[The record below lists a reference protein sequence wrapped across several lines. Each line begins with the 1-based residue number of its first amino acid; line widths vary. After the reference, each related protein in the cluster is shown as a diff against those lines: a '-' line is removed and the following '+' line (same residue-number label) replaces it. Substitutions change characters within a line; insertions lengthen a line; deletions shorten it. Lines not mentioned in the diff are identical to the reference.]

1 MCQEVGWQGVVVG
14 FEATLRVHHEGAVG
28 KLTKEVETVE
38 HHRKVGLGEIARE
51 AGIPHQIVG
60 IAGGIGEGLVFRKGE
75 ILRKVP
81 EDQLVSELFAE
92 IDKILLERK
101 VSR

>member
-1 MCQEVGWQGVVVG
+1 MLRLRLYGKGLLLRLFAESVNNVCQEVGWQGVVVG

-38 HHRKVGLGEIARE
+38 HHRKLPGIARE

-60 IAGGIGEGLVFRKGE
+60 IAGGIGKAAVAIHLDIG
-75 ILRKVP
+75 
-81 EDQLVSELFAE
+81 
-92 IDKILLERK
+92 
-101 VSR
+101 